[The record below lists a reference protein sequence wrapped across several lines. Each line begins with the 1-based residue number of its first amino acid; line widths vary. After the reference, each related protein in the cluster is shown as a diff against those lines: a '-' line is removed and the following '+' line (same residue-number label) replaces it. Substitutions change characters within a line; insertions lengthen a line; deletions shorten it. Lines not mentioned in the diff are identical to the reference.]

1 MKRYIV
7 IILFIS
13 LCFKGAIAQNDSFQ
27 VSIDNELHNC
37 LIDTFGV
44 IGQTHC
50 LMIAINDWDSV
61 MNLNYNILIELLYE
75 EDKKNLSDN
84 QIKWEEYR
92 RSEIELVE
100 KIENQYY
107 LQNPRMTIY
116 PQIALE
122 KEMNITK
129 LRAIELY
136 DYYKLMNKK

>member
-100 KIENQYY
+100 KIENQY
-107 LQNPRMTIY
+107 
-116 PQIALE
+116 
-122 KEMNITK
+122 
-129 LRAIELY
+129 
-136 DYYKLMNKK
+136 